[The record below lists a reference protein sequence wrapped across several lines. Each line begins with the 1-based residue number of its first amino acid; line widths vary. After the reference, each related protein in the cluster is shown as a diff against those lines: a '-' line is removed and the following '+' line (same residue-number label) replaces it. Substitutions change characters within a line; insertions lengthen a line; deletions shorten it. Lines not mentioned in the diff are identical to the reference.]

1 MTSLIDHPFF
11 SRYKESGTLA
21 NTGYVI
27 VDIETTGLEPEKSE
41 IIEIGALKTEGPKET
56 DVYTTLIDPKCDI
69 PEKIV
74 SITGISREMTLGKPD
89 IKKALSDF
97 LDFSA
102 GKVLVAHNIDFDI
115 PFLRYHADKHL
126 KRPLNNKTICTLK
139 ISRVLFP
146 QLKNHKLPTL
156 AGHLGVPAL
165 NAHRAMGDVETT
177 FHVWNKLVEMLAV
190 KGIKTVDEIERMPLH
205 LNNPL

>member
-21 NTGYVI
+21 TTGYVI

-102 GKVLVAHNIDFDI
+102 GKVLVAHNVDFDI
-115 PFLRYHADKHL
+115 PFLRYHAEKHL
-126 KRPLNNKTICTLK
+126 KKSFNNKTVCTLK
-139 ISRVLFP
+139 LARILFP
-146 QLKNHKLPTL
+146 QLKNHKLHTL
-156 AGHLGVPAL
+156 AEHLGVPVL
-165 NAHRAMGDVETT
+165 NRHRAMGDCETT
-177 FHVWNKLVEMLAV
+177 LHVWNKLVETLHNKDIYTLTAV
-190 KGIKTVDEIERMPLH
+190 EAFIK
-205 LNNPL
+205 